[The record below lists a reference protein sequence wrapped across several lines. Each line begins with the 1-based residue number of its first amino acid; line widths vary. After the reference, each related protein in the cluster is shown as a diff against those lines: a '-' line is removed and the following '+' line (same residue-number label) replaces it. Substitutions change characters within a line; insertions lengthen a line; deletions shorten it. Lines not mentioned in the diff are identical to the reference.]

1 MIEEVKPLVE
11 AGFSVHLL
19 RPKSKIPANDGW
31 SEAPV
36 YTFDQLRKLYRDGQN
51 VGIRLGKPSKVEG
64 LYLHAIDLDI
74 RVPEAK
80 SEALDRLDELISG
93 VDLKELP
100 RVQSGSGGA
109 SRHFYFLTEDAF
121 RSKKLAHSKHKFTG
135 DDGKEHWEWEIE
147 LFGTGKQ
154 VVLPPSIHPDTGKAY
169 RWVLQPDLKRGIPR
183 ISADLIDDLVG
194 GDESTGFYENSEPLN
209 LTIDEAR
216 HYLDAIP
223 DWADDRETWVR
234 VGMALKHEFADD
246 KALIKDAWELFDEW
260 SRRGYGYNRAKNL
273 AQWRGFKFDREE
285 LVTMRSIV
293 AEANDRALYETI
305 NELEDEDGP
314 PAPPSAKV
322 LMSMFD
328 DLDGPP
334 APSSGQDADPYTM
347 LKREGVPDHVLSI
360 PGVLQEVVDYYN
372 ATAIKP
378 QPQFAVQAA
387 LAFGSVVLGRH
398 WSTNRKNFT
407 SLYFLNLAPTA
418 GGKEHAKRVIEEFL
432 TEAGLDTLTG
442 PKNYASE
449 AGVFSTLL
457 TKPRHICI
465 TDEFGRYLSSAR
477 GGAGNANKSEAQSAL
492 MEVFGRLDGMWQT
505 NGYSTRG
512 MTKEQADAQNN
523 AKVVRPALTLL
534 GMTTPQSFYD
544 ALGQKDILDGFLNRF
559 LIVESPLGRQSSRE
573 VDDSALPKRVVRWA
587 RQKAWEIG
595 GDDDDLEGM
604 RAMVEPSFAPE
615 PVLVPFSKA
624 CGPIL
629 AEMEQ
634 AVSREMDRLDACG
647 MAELYGRTR
656 EIAMRMSL
664 IVAVSDDCDVI
675 RPKHLEWARDYV
687 FFYQARMAKLF
698 EGNIGKTDIEKAC
711 DAVCEYLETCGD
723 EGAPEYKIADNRRKK
738 FGKLSTR
745 ERDEVFALLLR
756 DRRIRVTDR
765 TAKRGPKKPWYV
777 LVK

>member
-11 AGFSVHLL
+11 AGFAVHLL

-36 YTFDQLRKLYRDGQN
+36 YTFDQLRKLYRKGQN
-51 VGIRLGKPSKVEG
+51 LGIRLGKPSKIEG

-121 RSKKLAHSKHKFTG
+121 RSKKLAHSEHKFIG
-135 DDGKEHWEWEIE
+135 DDGKEHREWEIE

-154 VVLPPSIHPDTGKAY
+154 VVLPPSNHPDTGKAY
-169 RWVLQPDLKRGIPR
+169 RWALEPDLKRGIPR
-183 ISADLIDDLVG
+183 ISADLINDLVG

-223 DWADDRETWVR
+223 DWADEVR

-305 NELEDEDGP
+305 DELEDEDGP
-314 PAPPSAKV
+314 PAPP
-322 LMSMFD
+322 
-328 DLDGPP
+328 
-334 APSSGQDADPYTM
+334 SGQDADPYTM

-387 LAFGSVVLGRH
+387 LAFGSVVLGR
-398 WSTNRKNFT
+398 
-407 SLYFLNLAPTA
+407 PTMTA
-418 GGKEHAKRVIEEFL
+418 
-432 TEAGLDTLTG
+432 
-442 PKNYASE
+442 
-449 AGVFSTLL
+449 
-457 TKPRHICI
+457 C
-465 TDEFGRYLSSAR
+465 GR
-477 GGAGNANKSEAQSAL
+477 
-492 MEVFGRLDGMWQT
+492 W
-505 NGYSTRG
+505 
-512 MTKEQADAQNN
+512 
-523 AKVVRPALTLL
+523 
-534 GMTTPQSFYD
+534 
-544 ALGQKDILDGFLNRF
+544 
-559 LIVESPLGRQSSRE
+559 SSRH
-573 VDDSALPKRVVRWA
+573 SRLSRSSSHSRRRAGRSLPRWN
-587 RQKAWEIG
+587 
-595 GDDDDLEGM
+595 
-604 RAMVEPSFAPE
+604 
-615 PVLVPFSKA
+615 
-624 CGPIL
+624 
-629 AEMEQ
+629 
-634 AVSREMDRLDACG
+634 RL
-647 MAELYGRTR
+647 
-656 EIAMRMSL
+656 
-664 IVAVSDDCDVI
+664 
-675 RPKHLEWARDYV
+675 
-687 FFYQARMAKLF
+687 
-698 EGNIGKTDIEKAC
+698 
-711 DAVCEYLETCGD
+711 
-723 EGAPEYKIADNRRKK
+723 
-738 FGKLSTR
+738 
-745 ERDEVFALLLR
+745 
-756 DRRIRVTDR
+756 
-765 TAKRGPKKPWYV
+765 
-777 LVK
+777 